1 MPREADLVPLISR
14 RCREQAGRASTALHT
29 GISGEIVKQAPVQDS
44 AAARP
49 SGYTERQLMR
59 IAAVIAGLVLA
70 STSGAAAKGAAA
82 VCKADSDCVLVP
94 DDCCGC
100 TGGGKQKALPKKDR
114 AGAERAR
121 QARCAGA
128 LCAEV
133 MSQDPSCAA
142 TSAICKEG
150 KCTLGS

>member
-1 MPREADLVPLISR
+1 VPLISR
-14 RCREQAGRASTALHT
+14 RCREQAGRASIASV
-29 GISGEIVKQAPVQDS
+29 SGPRGVQAKSWNRHDS

-49 SGYTERQLMR
+49 SGYTHFQLMR
-59 IAAVIAGLVLA
+59 IAWKVALATAGLVLA
-70 STSGAAAKGAAA
+70 LASGAAAKGGEA
-82 VCKADSDCVLVP
+82 VCKANSDCVLVP

-100 TGGGKQKALPKKDR
+100 TGGGKQKALPKKDK

-121 QARCAGA
+121 QARCAGT

>member
-1 MPREADLVPLISR
+1 
-14 RCREQAGRASTALHT
+14 
-29 GISGEIVKQAPVQDS
+29 
-44 AAARP
+44 
-49 SGYTERQLMR
+49 MR
-59 IAAVIAGLVLA
+59 IGWKVATVIAGLVLA
-70 STSGAAAKGAAA
+70 SASGAAAKGAAA
-82 VCKADSDCVLVP
+82 VCQVDSDCVLVP

-100 TGGGKQKALPKKDR
+100 TGGGKQKAVSKKDR
-114 AGAERAR
+114 AGSEKAR
-121 QARCAGA
+121 RTRCAGT